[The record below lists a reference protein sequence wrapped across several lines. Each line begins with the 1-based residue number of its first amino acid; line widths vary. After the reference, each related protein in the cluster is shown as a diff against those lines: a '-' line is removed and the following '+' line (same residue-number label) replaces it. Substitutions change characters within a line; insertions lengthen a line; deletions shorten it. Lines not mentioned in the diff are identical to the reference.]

1 MTAQPGPAQP
11 GSGLP
16 GPGLPGTKPGSTVP
30 PGLTPLSSQPGAFR
44 QGSQSGR
51 QRTRAPKP
59 RVVDATG
66 ASGVWRADDPG
77 ARRRPPQLVPS
88 TTSLAELADDL
99 LDRARDD
106 ETRRAAQ
113 SVLSLPDLRATVIA
127 LAAEA
132 ELPENEPRNGASLH
146 VLVGRVLLRTAGQE
160 VTVGTGELVAIPAQP
175 HSIRADEDTA
185 LLLTVPLA

>member
-1 MTAQPGPAQP
+1 M
-11 GSGLP
+11 
-16 GPGLPGTKPGSTVP
+16 P
-30 PGLTPLSSQPGAFR
+30 PGLTPLSSPPGASQPGAFR

-77 ARRRPPQLVPS
+77 ARHRPPQLVPS
-88 TTSLAELADDL
+88 ATSLAELADDL